1 MAARK
6 APLRSVGKDE
16 APPPPA
22 KPKTLLEAV
31 DSGDYL
37 AELKA
42 THQRIARTVNNP
54 ETSPRDLAAL
64 TRRQLEISKEIRA
77 IALAIEEEAGGSGEP
92 TPDESFDASAI

>member
-6 APLRSVGKDE
+6 APLRAVGPDE
-16 APPPPA
+16 SPPVKA
-22 KPKTLLEAV
+22 KSLLEAV
-31 DSGDYL
+31 ESGDYL

-42 THQRIARTVNNP
+42 THQRIARTVNSP

-77 IALAIEEEAGGSGEP
+77 LELAMEEAVRNGEA
-92 TPDESFDASAI
+92 TPDEEFDASAI